1 MRLEGRL
8 SDPAR
13 GASGDYCPISRAMTV
28 VGTRSAILLLR
39 EAAYGTSRFDDFAR
53 RTGLT
58 EAVAAAR
65 LKELVQHGLLRK
77 EPYQEPGQR
86 TRQAYVLT
94 QTGHD
99 LVPALVALA
108 AWGTEHAP
116 RRGTPRFSH
125 DGCGEPVAAV
135 LQCAGGHVLDDSEL
149 VISG

>member
-8 SDPAR
+8 TDPAR
-13 GASGDYCPISRAMTV
+13 GASGDYCPISRAMAV

-58 EAVAAAR
+58 EAVAASR
-65 LKELVQHGLLRK
+65 LKELVNHGLLRK

-94 QTGHD
+94 GAGRD
-99 LVPALVALA
+99 LVPVLVALA
-108 AWGTEHAP
+108 AWGSTHAP

-125 DGCGEPVAAV
+125 EGCGEPVAAV
-135 LQCAGGHVLDDSEL
+135 LQCAAGHVLDDAEL
-149 VISG
+149 LVTA